1 MKTTAVLNNDRMEV
15 VSDIEMKKPI
25 GPPGRRIL
33 VVDDDVELC
42 RLVSRYLKREGFA
55 VEVVHSGREGVEQAL
70 SREHAIVVLDVML
83 PDMKG
88 FEVLRLVRAQ
98 SRIPVLM
105 LTARGDEQDRI
116 LGLEMG
122 ADDYLPKPFNPRE
135 LSARIDAILRRSPLA
150 PPEATP
156 GTVERIIVDDVELDK
171 GARIARR
178 AGQKVDLTTAEF
190 DLLEQLLRS
199 AGRVLSRDEMVRAV
213 LGREFS
219 PFDRSIDNHISNLRR
234 KLGPRSDGLERIK
247 GVRGAGYVY
256 AVFSDA
262 HGGER

>member
-1 MKTTAVLNNDRMEV
+1 MATLRDGQTGVE
-15 VSDIEMKKPI
+15 SDSPMRKAI
-25 GPPGRRIL
+25 GPPNRGVL
-33 VVDDDVELC
+33 VVDDDIELC
-42 RLVSRYLKREGFA
+42 QLVSRYLKREGFTVEA
-55 VEVVHSGREGVEQAL
+55 VHNGREGVEHAL

-98 SRIPVLM
+98 SRMPVLM

-135 LSARIDAILRRSPLA
+135 LSARIEAILRRSSRSPA
-150 PPEATP
+150 EARSGLP
-156 GTVERIIVDDVELDK
+156 ERIVVEDVELDK
-171 GARIARR
+171 GTRVARR

-190 DLLEQLLRS
+190 DLLEQFLRS
-199 AGRVLSRDEMVRAV
+199 PGRVLSRDEMVRAV
-213 LGREFS
+213 LGREFL
-219 PFDRSIDNHISNLRR
+219 PFDRSIDNHVSNLRR
-234 KLGPRSDGLERIK
+234 KMGPRPDGLERIK

-256 AVFSDA
+256 ALSSDSRE
-262 HGGER
+262 GEK